1 MFRGARM
8 SNGDTFEA
16 SMQRAAD
23 APARRFLLLLLL
35 VPSFAFAA
43 CGGDGSA
50 DGQDERPE
58 GRGGQLVIDQQ
69 WDLMTADPARDSSLT
84 GRYITNAVY
93 DTLTKIK
100 PKLVDGEYEIDLN
113 KPDPWLAESY
123 SVDEETGKVW
133 TFNIREGVVFSD
145 GTPLTAADVV
155 FSLQRLK
162 NVKHGGAAPTI
173 TESFVSIKAADD
185 HTVEIKTKDPNPAIP
200 QLLTHN
206 GTGIVN
212 SKLAKANGATDAA
225 DAAKTDKAQAYFDK
239 NSLGSGP
246 YMYRSFSTT
255 GETVLVRNPKFW
267 GDEPYYDRLVFRNV
281 TTEVARLN
289 VRSGRA
295 DVAIAL
301 TGEQA
306 KDMPEDVTVHRGPSL
321 TFFYIQA
328 NVKESVSKLAAN
340 PNLWE
345 AMRYGMDYDKLVSLA
360 GEGAT
365 QMCGLVPRGSLGAL
379 DESECVKR
387 DVPRAKA
394 ALARAVSETGVT
406 NPTLTVEFPTDFG
419 LEGLSFGTMAEA
431 VQQDLK
437 EIGLTLKLRG
447 APLSTWLPRWIAAT
461 PDTVQAGQSSIF
473 PHENAI
479 SGFLPTGYR
488 GQYLGY
494 KPTDAPELTELGV
507 RAMQTIDDEERTA
520 LMEELQRKFNE
531 EVPIFPQF
539 QAPTIIAAASK
550 VKGIAIIPG
559 LIIDPTMLFEG
570 E

>member
-1 MFRGARM
+1 MVRGMTSIDGTSKVLTEWAGARV
-8 SNGDTFEA
+8 
-16 SMQRAAD
+16 
-23 APARRFLLLLLL
+23 RRVVALLLLLPCL
-35 VPSFAFAA
+35 AVAG
-43 CGGDGSA
+43 CGGDEESGGGS
-50 DGQDERPE
+50 
-58 GRGGQLVIDQQ
+58 GQLVIDQQ

-100 PKLVDGEYEIDLN
+100 PKLVDGKYEIDLN

-123 SVDEETGKVW
+123 SVDEATGKVW
-133 TFNIREGVVFSD
+133 TFNIREDVEFSD

-155 FSLQRLK
+155 FSLQRLQ

-173 TESFVSIKAADD
+173 TESFVSIKAVDD
-185 HTVEIKTKDPNPAIP
+185 HTVEITTKDPNPAIP

-212 SKLAKANGATDAA
+212 SKLAKENGATDAA
-225 DAAKTDKAQAYFDK
+225 DAAKTDKGQAFFDK

-246 YMYRSFSTT
+246 YMYRSFSPT
-255 GETVLVRNPKFW
+255 GETVLVKNPKFW
-267 GDEPYYDRLVFRNV
+267 GEEPYYDQLVFRNV
-281 TTEVARLN
+281 KTEVARLN

-301 TGEQA
+301 TGDQVS
-306 KDMPEDVTVHRGPSL
+306 DMPDDVTVHRGPSL

-345 AMRYGMDYDKLVSLA
+345 AMRYGMDYDKLVRLA

-379 DESECVKR
+379 GENDCVKR
-387 DVPRAKA
+387 DVPRARA
-394 ALARAVSETGVT
+394 ALARAMSETGVT
-406 NPTLTVEFPTDFG
+406 NATLTVEFPSDFG

-431 VQQDLK
+431 VQQDFK

-447 APLSTWLPRWIAAT
+447 APLTTWLPRWIDAT
-461 PDTVQAGQSSIF
+461 PELVQAGQSSIF

-488 GQYLGY
+488 GQYVGY
-494 KPTDAPELTELGV
+494 KATDAPDLTELGV
-507 RAMQTIDDEERTA
+507 RAMQTIDDDERAT
-520 LMEELQRKFNE
+520 LFEELQRKFNE

-539 QAPTIIAAASK
+539 QAPTIIAASDR

-559 LIIDPTMLFEG
+559 LIVDPPMFFED